1 MSALRII
8 RPQPFKNLW
17 ESHHVLKVHWE
28 NISPLPLQLLWVF
41 GVELSWLPPQPC
53 CGRPTILAAYPRRV
67 ESRVGVRGTGLPGE
81 KGTSYFCPFPDRRCK
96 SSLTRCSLKSH
107 SHQLPMRQEGDGCAA
122 PEPRLLG
129 VGEKELTLEAQE
141 ALALKFLNPGY
152 TLESLGEHLK
162 LNTNTLA
169 PTFKRS

>member
-1 MSALRII
+1 
-8 RPQPFKNLW
+8 
-17 ESHHVLKVHWE
+17 
-28 NISPLPLQLLWVF
+28 
-41 GVELSWLPPQPC
+41 
-53 CGRPTILAAYPRRV
+53 
-67 ESRVGVRGTGLPGE
+67 
-81 KGTSYFCPFPDRRCK
+81 
-96 SSLTRCSLKSH
+96 
-107 SHQLPMRQEGDGCAA
+107 MRQEGDGCAA